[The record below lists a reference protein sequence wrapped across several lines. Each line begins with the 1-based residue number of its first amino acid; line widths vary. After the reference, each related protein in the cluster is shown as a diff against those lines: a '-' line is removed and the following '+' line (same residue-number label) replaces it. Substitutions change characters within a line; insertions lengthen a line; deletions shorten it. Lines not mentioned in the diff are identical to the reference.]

1 MKVISIATVAIIL
14 TIVPAHSATLSGVDV
29 PADALRVEF
38 ISPDI
43 LKADQSLTVSVVV
56 TRSTGAV
63 QVIPTSTPK
72 GMSYNAATQEF
83 SGIPADGKN
92 EFSVHVTDAGTSQ
105 TADGILTLNVVPR

>member
-38 ISPDI
+38 ISPD
-43 LKADQSLTVSVVV
+43 LKADQSLTVGVVV

-83 SGIPADGKN
+83 SGIPANGKN